1 MDRVT
6 FHTLGCKVNQ
16 YETEAMM
23 ELFKNKG
30 YTIVSE
36 EDFADIYVINTCTVT
51 NMSDR
56 KSRQFIRKAKKI
68 NPDCLVAVVGC
79 YSQVSPEEV
88 ENIEGVD
95 VIIGTNNRNMIVEL
109 CEESKNTGEKINKV
123 ITSNQLRSFEEI
135 KINTI
140 ESKTRAYLK
149 VQDGCNQ
156 YCSYCIIPYA
166 RGPVRSREYLEV
178 EREVKKLAKNGFKE
192 IVLTGIHIASFGRD
206 LEDMDLKKLI
216 YNLSFIEGIQRIRLS
231 SIEPN
236 IIDEEFMKI
245 AYNTKKVC
253 DHFHLSL
260 QSGSDTVLSRMNRK
274 YNTAEYYEKVDL
286 IRKYFPNAGITT
298 DVIVGF
304 PGETDEEFK
313 QTLEFV
319 QKIGFS
325 KIHVFKFSPRK
336 GTKAYS
342 MKDQVPSSI
351 KEERS
356 KILIDV
362 SDSMM
367 KDFNKK
373 LIGSKA
379 DVLFESKFQEEGLY
393 EGYTTNY
400 VRVFKKS
407 ESDLVGQIKKVT
419 LKEILDDRIMAI

>member
-1 MDRVT
+1 MERVT

-16 YETEAMM
+16 YETEAMI

-30 YTIVSE
+30 YKIVSE

-68 NPDCLVAVVGC
+68 NPECLVAVVGC

-109 CEESKNTGEKINKV
+109 CEESRITGERINKV
-123 ITSNQLRSFEEI
+123 VQSNQLKSFEEI

-166 RGPVRSREYLEV
+166 RGPIKSREYIEI
-178 EREVKKLAKNGFKE
+178 ENEVKKLAENGFKE
-192 IVLTGIHIASFGRD
+192 IVLTGIHIASYGKD
-206 LEDMDLKKLI
+206 LADIDLKKLI
-216 YNLSFIEGIQRIRLS
+216 YKLSFIDGIKRIRLS
-231 SIEPN
+231 SIEPS

-245 AYNTKKVC
+245 SLNTKKVC

-274 YNTAEYYEKVDL
+274 YNTKEYYEKVNL
-286 IRKYFPNAGITT
+286 IRKYFPYAGITT

-313 QTLEFV
+313 ETVDFV

-342 MKDQVPSSI
+342 MKDQIPSKI

-356 KILIDV
+356 KVLIEV
-362 SDSMM
+362 SDNMM
-367 KDFNKK
+367 YDYHKK
-373 LIGSKA
+373 LIGKQA
-379 DVLFESKFQEEGLY
+379 DVLFESKYQEDFY

-400 VRVFKKS
+400 IRVIKQF
-407 ESDLVGQIKKVT
+407 ETDMVGQIKRVT
-419 LKEILDDRIMAI
+419 LKEILDDKILAI

>member
-1 MDRVT
+1 MERVT

-16 YETEAMM
+16 YETEAMI

-30 YTIVSE
+30 YKIVSE

-68 NPDCLVAVVGC
+68 NPECLVAVVGC

-109 CEESKNTGEKINKV
+109 CEESRNTGERINKV
-123 ITSNQLRSFEEI
+123 VQSNQLKSFEEI

-166 RGPVRSREYLEV
+166 RGPIKSREYIEI
-178 EREVKKLAKNGFKE
+178 ENEVKKLAENGFKE
-192 IVLTGIHIASFGRD
+192 IVLTGIHIASYGKD
-206 LEDMDLKKLI
+206 LADIDLKKLI
-216 YNLSFIEGIQRIRLS
+216 YKLSFIDGIKRIRLS
-231 SIEPN
+231 SIEPS

-245 AYNTKKVC
+245 SLNTKKVC

-274 YNTAEYYEKVDL
+274 YNTKEYYEKVNL
-286 IRKYFPNAGITT
+286 IRKYFPYAGITT

-313 QTLEFV
+313 ETVDFV

-342 MKDQVPSSI
+342 MKDQIPSKI

-356 KILIDV
+356 KVLIEV
-362 SDSMM
+362 SDNMM
-367 KDFNKK
+367 YDYHKK
-373 LIGSKA
+373 LIGKQA
-379 DVLFESKFQEEGLY
+379 DVLFESKYLEDFY

-400 VRVFKKS
+400 IRVIKQF
-407 ESDLVGQIKKVT
+407 ETDMVGQIKRVT
-419 LKEILDDRIMAI
+419 LKEILDDKILAI